1 MFMGNNTKTH
11 HDCYHCGNTC
21 DDTIEKL
28 EDKVFCCM
36 GCKTVYELL
45 SSCDMD
51 NYYDLES
58 HPGIS
63 PENFRNDAF
72 AYLET
77 EEIKESLLEFSGD
90 GVEVIQWYLPE
101 IHCSSCIWLLENLN
115 RLREGIKTAQVNF
128 PKKTIRIVY
137 EPEKITMRELA
148 ELLAGIGYK
157 PEINLSD
164 TEEKESSTN
173 KTLLY
178 KLGIAGFSFGN
189 TMFVSLPEYLT
200 GDWMEPELKEL
211 FGYMSLLLA
220 IPVFFYSGQE
230 YLISAWKGIRQRF
243 INIDVPVAL
252 GLLVLFIRSSYEII
266 SQTGTGYFDSLS
278 GLVFFLLLGKFFQ
291 KKTYDS
297 LSFERDYKSYFPVAV
312 TKLNGDVEENI
323 AVKDLEKGD
332 RILIRNEELI
342 PADSILIRGKATI
355 DNSFVTGESRPIEK
369 HSGDRIY
376 AGGRQMGE
384 AIELEVIKAVSQS
397 YLTQLWNHDVFQ
409 KNKEEGVHNI
419 TDAISKYFTVVIL
432 IVAFVASAYWYM
444 DSMRTAVQVFTAIL
458 IVACPCALALSAP
471 FTLGNALRIF
481 GRNGFYIKNADVIE
495 HLAAVDTVVFDKT
508 GTMTV
513 AHGEKIEIHGG
524 RLQADEL
531 EAMRSILRQS
541 NHPLSR
547 MLYDHLSGGTLADVS
562 DFREVPGK
570 GIEGKVGGKI
580 YRMGS
585 AVFTGNEIDVD
596 AKETR
601 VYLSVNE
608 MPKIYF
614 SFHNQYRTGLE
625 DVMRDLQKNYR
636 LSVASGD
643 NDGEKSYLQDLL
655 GVDTNLMFQ
664 QKPED
669 KLNYIQ
675 NLRND
680 KAKVLMLGD
689 GLNDAGA
696 LKQSDVGISISENV
710 NAFSPASDAILD
722 AKSFNKLAV
731 FMNYA
736 RHCMKIIHI
745 SFIVSFLYNI
755 VGLYFAVT
763 ASLSPV
769 VAAILMPLSSI
780 SVVALVTF
788 LTNIS
793 AKKRKL

>member
-1 MFMGNNTKTH
+1 MFMGEKAHTYQY
-11 HDCYHCGNTC
+11 CYHCGNTC
-21 DDTIEKL
+21 DDKPEKL
-28 EDKVFCCM
+28 EEKLFCCM

-51 NYYDLES
+51 NYYDLEN

-63 PENFRNDAF
+63 PENFRNDVF
-72 AYLET
+72 AYLES

-90 GVEVIQWYLPE
+90 GVEVIQWFLPE

-128 PKKTIRIVY
+128 PKKNIRIVY
-137 EPEKITMRELA
+137 EPDKISMRELA

-164 TEEKESSTN
+164 TEEKKNSSN
-173 KTLLY
+173 KSLLY

-200 GDWMEPELKEL
+200 GDWMDPALKEL

-252 GLLVLFIRSSYEII
+252 GLLVLFVRSSYEII
-266 SQTGTGYFDSLS
+266 SGTGSGYFDSLS

-312 TKLNGDVEENI
+312 TRLRGNEEENVV
-323 AVKDLEKGD
+323 VKELKKGD

-376 AGGRQMGE
+376 AGGRQLGE
-384 AIELEVIKAVSQS
+384 AIELEVIKEVSQS

-419 TDAISKYFTVVIL
+419 TDAISKYFTLVIL
-432 IVAFVASAYWYM
+432 IIAFAAAAYWYM
-444 DSMRTAVQVFTAIL
+444 ESMRTAVQVFTAIL

-495 HLAAVDTVVFDKT
+495 HLAAVDTIVFDKT

-513 AHGEKIEIHGG
+513 AHGEKIMTHGAPLTDTAVIG
-524 RLQADEL
+524 
-531 EAMRSILRQS
+531 MRSLLRQS

-547 MLYDHLSGGTLADVS
+547 MLYDHFSGQELEEVQHFQELA
-562 DFREVPGK
+562 GK
-570 GIEGKVGGKI
+570 GIEGEVRGRFYSI
-580 YRMGS
+580 GS
-585 AVFTGNEIDVD
+585 ADFAGHQVSGDPS
-596 AKETR
+596 ETR
-601 VYLSVNE
+601 VYLSIDHKP
-608 MPKIYF
+608 MAYF
-614 SFHNQYRTGLE
+614 SFHNQYRAGLE
-625 DVMRDLQKNYR
+625 DLMGDLKQSYR
-636 LSVASGD
+636 LSVTSGD
-643 NDGEKSYLQDLL
+643 NDGERTYLKDLL
-655 GVDTNLMFQ
+655 GKDTHLMFQ

-669 KLNYIQ
+669 KLHYIQ
-675 NLRND
+675 RLIEGGANV
-680 KAKVLMLGD
+680 AMLGD

-696 LKQSDVGISISENV
+696 LKRSDVGISISENV

-722 AKSFNKLAV
+722 ASAFGKLSK
-731 FMNYA
+731 FMLYA
-736 RHCMKIIHI
+736 KHCMKIIHI
-745 SFIVSFLYNI
+745 SFVVSFLYNL

-780 SVVALVTF
+780 SVVALVSF
-788 LTNIS
+788 LTNFS
-793 AKKRKL
+793 AAKRKL